1 MLQSV
6 GTGRCLYQQA
16 DGYYRTAR
24 CDRSAQNQR
33 FTTGRA

>member
-6 GTGRCLYQQA
+6 GTGRCLYQQ
-16 DGYYRTAR
+16 DNGYYRTAP

-33 FTTGRA
+33 FTVG